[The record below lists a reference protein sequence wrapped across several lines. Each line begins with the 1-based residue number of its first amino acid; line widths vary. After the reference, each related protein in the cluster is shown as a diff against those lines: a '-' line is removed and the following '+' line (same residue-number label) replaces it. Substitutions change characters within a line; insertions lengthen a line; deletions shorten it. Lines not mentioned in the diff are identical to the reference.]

1 MGKDIFDNKIAL
13 TLSGGGGRAAGFH
26 LGTLS
31 YLDHLDILQYVSTL
45 SSVSGGTFTAARYV
59 LALTQAPEGEDRHT
73 TFQQFF
79 DKFHSFLCDAHLV
92 RRALDRLAAKP
103 PGTPSK
109 SRTLVKALADVYDKD
124 KRFMN
129 GARFE
134 TILSNRKKTHLD
146 NIIFNAT
153 DCRNG
158 IAFRFQS
165 VASENTGNDNSQWPS
180 GNQWP
185 IGNQRIWIESQHA
198 GALRMADI
206 VATSSDI
213 PVGLE
218 PMIFPSDFVW
228 PTPESLENVQSH
240 LSGKC
245 KVDSVALMD
254 GGIIDNQGVD
264 GALRAN
270 QDLKHPPNE
279 DLVNLHRLHDAVD
292 IALLI
297 VSDAPFVSSDIY
309 DPKPES
315 PNSFADRIRRWTGH
329 VTFGG
334 LRALLWLLFVLSL
347 LTAAVV
353 IAHAIVRGPALG
365 TLIGD
370 VEAFFLYLIPLA
382 LVGTVLASL
391 FWFRLQTGKLFA
403 KISSQVLDAWRSLKR
418 LSLNDVIRMI
428 SLRVGS
434 TWALTSTIFLNRIR
448 KLVYEQ
454 MYSITLAPDVDHEL
468 SYGSRNL
475 PIACEIYAL
484 TEGKPGLDSK
494 QYTEDYE
501 KGQYPGKKPDVP
513 VPRWLAWLQPTTAM
527 HDLATR
533 ASELQ
538 TTLWL
543 NKNQL
548 DDLVACGQVTA
559 CYCILQHFVQILNP
573 NPHLPIGTQTP
584 GDQPLT
590 PYFKQALK
598 DWELLKEDP
607 YALLPSATSRKGE
620 AEKPTARS
628 AGA

>member
-1 MGKDIFDNKIAL
+1 M
-13 TLSGGGGRAAGFH
+13 
-26 LGTLS
+26 
-31 YLDHLDILQYVSTL
+31 
-45 SSVSGGTFTAARYV
+45 SGGTFTAARYA
-59 LALTQAPEGEDRHT
+59 LALKQAPEGEDRHT
-73 TFQQFF
+73 TFQHFF
-79 DKFHSFLCDAHLV
+79 DKFHSFLGDAHLV

-109 SRTLVKALADVYDKD
+109 SPTIVKALADVYNEDP
-124 KRFMN
+124 RFMN

-134 TILSNRKKTHLD
+134 TILDNGKKTHLE

-165 VASENTGNDNSQWPS
+165 VASENSGNGHSLWPS
-180 GNQWP
+180 GTQWP
-185 IGNQRIWIESQHA
+185 IGNQRIWIEPQHA

-228 PTPESLENVQSH
+228 PTAEALANVQSH

-297 VSDAPFVSSDIY
+297 VSDAPFVSNDIY
-309 DPKPES
+309 DPEPES
-315 PNSFADRIRRWTGH
+315 MSFADRIRRWTGQ
-329 VTFGG
+329 VTIGG
-334 LRALLWLLFVLSL
+334 LRALLWLLFGLSF

-353 IAHAIVRGPALG
+353 IVHAIFRGPSLG

-370 VEAFFLYLIPLA
+370 AEAVFLYLIPLA
-382 LVGTVLASL
+382 LVGTVLAAL
-391 FWFRLQTGKLFA
+391 LWFRLQTGKLFA
-403 KISSQVLDAWRSLKR
+403 KISNQVPHGWRSLKR
-418 LSLNDVIRMI
+418 LRLNDVIRMI
-428 SLRVGS
+428 SLRIGS

-468 SYGSRNL
+468 SDGSRNL
-475 PIACEIYAL
+475 PVACEIYAL

-494 QYTEDYE
+494 QYAEDYK

-513 VPRWLAWLQPTTAM
+513 VPRWLEWLQPTTAM

-548 DDLVACGQVTA
+548 VDLVACGQVTA

-584 GDQPLT
+584 GHQPLT

-607 YALLPSATSRKGE
+607 YALLPSAASGKGS
-620 AEKPTARS
+620 AAKSAARP